1 MPFLHP
7 IGRSRVWDTSQWTC
21 EQWTNLANP
30 CTAAAWSPTG
40 ETLLFALRDD
50 PAIYCVFFPP
60 EGCAGRPH
68 MQRSNEAV

>member
-1 MPFLHP
+1 MPSLHP

-30 CTAAAWSPTG
+30 CTAAAWSPMG

-50 PAIYCVFFPP
+50 PAIYCVSFPP

-68 MQRSNEAV
+68 IL